1 MELTRDDEIN
11 ILYAII
17 RDSEDASARFDQKE
31 AVRQI
36 KRLAGAG
43 NPDAVTVLNHLRK
56 TPSIHP
62 LFREIIFQ
70 VET

>member
-1 MELTRDDEIN
+1 MELTRGDEIN
-11 ILYAII
+11 IIYAII
-17 RDSEDASARFDQKE
+17 RDSQDASARFDQKE

-36 KRLAGAG
+36 KRLAVAG

>member
-17 RDSEDASARFDQKE
+17 RDSEDASARFDQQE

-36 KRLAGAG
+36 KRLAVAG

-56 TPSIHP
+56 TPGIHP
-62 LFREIIFQ
+62 FLREIIFQ